1 MGGVVANAGR
11 HSKLYAPAGET
22 TTDGDSHG
30 HAAIRKNVRQCS
42 VDRPKGPC
50 VHASPA
56 EFPERRCA
64 TARWRRWAAIDRR
77 AGPQVGNR
85 EHEPWRAST
94 VSGVGAAV

>member
-1 MGGVVANAGR
+1 
-11 HSKLYAPAGET
+11 
-22 TTDGDSHG
+22 
-30 HAAIRKNVRQCS
+30 

-85 EHEPWRAST
+85 EHW
-94 VSGVGAAV
+94 AVARVDRVRCRRGGL